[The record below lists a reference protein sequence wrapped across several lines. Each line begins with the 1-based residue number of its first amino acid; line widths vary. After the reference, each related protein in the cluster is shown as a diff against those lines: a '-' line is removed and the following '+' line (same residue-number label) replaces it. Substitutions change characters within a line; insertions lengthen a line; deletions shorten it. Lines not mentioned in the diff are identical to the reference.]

1 MLEIFPVF
9 CLNYSFCKLLNKK
22 LNNENK
28 NLIIVKSL
36 HFGEH
41 LHQLIVATYRDVQ
54 LTGVEYNGALGLE
67 QFKKFQPQ
75 IVIID
80 VSITIIG
87 IEKYIELMEGITKDF
102 VVILLSEIRE
112 PKLDNIHRIITTLSK
127 TNFDDQTFLSTM
139 NEAFSFINKQ
149 LNPPDNPQEKKYF
162 LTLTKILGNGDFS
175 TENLLKLR
183 DNFSWKISPVINLL
197 LPRPSQRIDNIS
209 VDTLNKIRN
218 ILCEYHGGEVLI
230 MQDGVICILVN
241 EIPNNSESSSEQI
254 YEELLNQIRLILMK
268 ETKVHFS
275 LFFSNG
281 IALTELKKKY
291 VEFRKFYK
299 LGYFAKDLCLIKPG
313 SLRRKQK
320 VHETEDSML
329 ILSKLADSL
338 FLETYQ
344 PLREI
349 LQSLYLDILKE
360 SMSTSSVLFF
370 RNKLELLS
378 YSLKLKIPD
387 QISSNLDDIFSSH
400 FQTIE
405 DEFAS
410 INELFNQIFDYY
422 KRNFIKFDDLIL
434 ETIILSIEYIS
445 LDVSLDW
452 ISDQIHVSS
461 SYLSHK
467 FKKDMGISL
476 TDYKNQIRII
486 KAKQL
491 LLNTPMKMYEVA
503 QDSGFSDY
511 RYFSQVFKK
520 ISKMTPSE
528 YKKKL
533 SSSRQLY

>member
-1 MLEIFPVF
+1 MKTKILV
-9 CLNYSFCKLLNKK
+9 
-22 LNNENK
+22 
-28 NLIIVKSL
+28 IVKSL

-41 LHQLIVATYRDVQ
+41 IHHLIASKYDDVK
-54 LTGVEYNGALGLE
+54 LIGVEYNGALGLE

-102 VVILLSEIRE
+102 IVILLSEIRE

-127 TNFDDQTFLSTM
+127 TNFDDKVFLNTM

-149 LNPPDNPQEKKYF
+149 LNPPDNPQDEKYF
-162 LTLTKILGNGDFS
+162 RTLTKILNNGDFS

-183 DNFSWKISPVINLL
+183 DNYSWKITPVINVL

-209 VDTLNKIRN
+209 IDTLNKIRN
-218 ILCEYHGGEVLI
+218 ILHEYQGGEVLI
-230 MQDGVICILVN
+230 MQDGIICILVN
-241 EIPNNSESSSEQI
+241 EIPNKFDQTSEKI
-254 YEELLNQIRLILMK
+254 YEELLNQIRLIFIK
-268 ETKVHFS
+268 ETKIHFS

-281 IALTELKKKY
+281 IALNELKKKY

-299 LGYFAKDLCLIKPG
+299 LGYFAKDLCVIKPG
-313 SLRRKQK
+313 SLRRKQN
-320 VHETEDSML
+320 VHETENSML

-338 FLETYQ
+338 VKETYM
-344 PLREI
+344 PFRDI
-349 LQSLYLDILKE
+349 LQSLYLNILKE
-360 SMSTSSVLFF
+360 SMSTTSVLFF

-378 YSLKLKIPD
+378 FSLKLRIPEH
-387 QISSNLDDIFSSH
+387 ISSNLPDIFSKN

-405 DEFAS
+405 EEFDS
-410 INELFNQIFDYY
+410 INDHFKQIFDYFQ
-422 KRNFIKFDDLIL
+422 RNFIELDDLIL
-434 ETIILSIEYIS
+434 ETIILSIEHIS

-476 TDYKNQIRII
+476 TNYKNQIRVI

-503 QDSGFSDY
+503 QASGFSDY

-520 ISKMTPSE
+520 ITRMTPTK

-533 SSSRQLY
+533 SSSRQ